1 VHFCGMKKMMKI
13 GAEKYHVELTKV
25 RDSEARDFLLKLT
38 DPFKREGSV
47 LVKVSGM
54 F

>member
-1 VHFCGMKKMMKI
+1 MKKMMKI
-13 GAEKYHVELTKV
+13 GAAKYHVELTKV
-25 RDSEARDFLLKLT
+25 QNSEARDFLRELT
-38 DPFKREGSV
+38 DPFKRDGVV